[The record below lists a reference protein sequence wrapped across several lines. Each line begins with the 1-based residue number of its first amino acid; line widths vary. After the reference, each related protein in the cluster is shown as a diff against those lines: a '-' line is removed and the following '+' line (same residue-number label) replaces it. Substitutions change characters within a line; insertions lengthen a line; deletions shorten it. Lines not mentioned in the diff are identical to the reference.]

1 MYRAPD
7 RLYEIQKTVKIKM
20 SIVCPIGEK
29 NIGHPNKIFNK
40 SGTRYVPDITT
51 SENF

>member
-1 MYRAPD
+1 
-7 RLYEIQKTVKIKM
+7 M

-40 SGTRYVPDITT
+40 SGTRYYYLLSCTRY
-51 SENF
+51 